1 MVGDELKTFIP
12 SMYSWADKDNQDLTD
27 AAKWQAYRYDKVR
40 RKEEEGGGGRRC
52 VWCAVCGCFV
62 WCCMV

>member
-1 MVGDELKTFIP
+1 MVNGP
-12 SMYSWADKDNQDLTD
+12 P
-27 AAKWQAYRYDKVR
+27 AYRYDKVR
-40 RKEEEGGGGRRC
+40 RKEEEGGGGGRRC